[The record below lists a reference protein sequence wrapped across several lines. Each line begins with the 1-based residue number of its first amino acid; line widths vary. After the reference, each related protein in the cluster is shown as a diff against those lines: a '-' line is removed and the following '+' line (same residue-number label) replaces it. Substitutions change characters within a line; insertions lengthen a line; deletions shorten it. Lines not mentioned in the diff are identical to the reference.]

1 MQYRGQAL
9 QDKFVCEILK
19 HKKNGFFL
27 EIGSNHPININNT
40 YALEKQLNWKGIM
53 CEYQDKFLNDY
64 KIHRPNSIHVI
75 GDATKV
81 NYLELFL
88 QNNVPINIDYL
99 QIDLDAH
106 NGSSLHVLEKLN
118 NDVLDKYKF
127 ATITFEHDIY
137 HTNAHDIR
145 KKSREIFK
153 QRGYIF
159 VFQDIAGSNQ
169 PYEDWYVHPDLVDM
183 EHVKYIIDKNK
194 EKYTN
199 TVIIFDKSLVKEVI
213 NWEHLEF

>member
-1 MQYRGQAL
+1 M
-9 QDKFVCEILK
+9 I
-19 HKKNGFFL
+19 
-27 EIGSNHPININNT
+27 
-40 YALEKQLNWKGIM
+40 
-53 CEYQDKFLNDY
+53 EYENKYLNDY

-75 GDATKV
+75 SDATKI
-81 NYLELFL
+81 NYSELFL

-99 QIDLDAH
+99 QIDLDAC

-137 HTNAHDIR
+137 HTNIHDIR
-145 KKSREIFK
+145 KKSREILK
-153 QRGYIF
+153 QKGYIF

-183 EHVKYIIDKNK
+183 EHVNYIIDKNK

-199 TVIIFDKSLVKEVI
+199 TVRIFDKTLVTEVI
-213 NWEHLEF
+213 NWHELEY